1 MLLYYIYYLSRQ
13 GGCVMAVLSMR
24 LDEKLDRKL
33 QRLAKD
39 TERSKS
45 YFIKKAL
52 ELYLDEYEDY
62 QIALARRA
70 DKDDETLTLA
80 QARKALGL

>member
-1 MLLYYIYYLSRQ
+1 
-13 GGCVMAVLSMR
+13 MAVLSMR
-24 LDEKLDRKL
+24 LDDKLDRKL

>member
-1 MLLYYIYYLSRQ
+1 
-13 GGCVMAVLSMR
+13 MAIFSMR
-24 LDEKLDRKL
+24 LEEKLDRKL

-39 TERSKS
+39 TERPKS

-52 ELYLDEYEDY
+52 ELYLDEYDEY

-70 DKDDETLTLA
+70 DKDDEALTLA

>member
-1 MLLYYIYYLSRQ
+1 
-13 GGCVMAVLSMR
+13 MAVLSMR

-39 TERSKS
+39 TERPKS

-52 ELYLDEYEDY
+52 ELYLDECEDY
-62 QIALARRA
+62 RIALARRA
-70 DKDDETLTLA
+70 ATAAETLTFA

>member
-1 MLLYYIYYLSRQ
+1 
-13 GGCVMAVLSMR
+13 MAVLSMR
-24 LDEKLDRKL
+24 LDEKLDKKL

-39 TERSKS
+39 TERPKS

-52 ELYLDEYEDY
+52 ELYFDECEDCR
-62 QIALARRA
+62 IALERRA
-70 DKDDETLTLA
+70 DKSDETLTLA

>member
-1 MLLYYIYYLSRQ
+1 
-13 GGCVMAVLSMR
+13 MAVFSMR
-24 LDEKLDRKL
+24 LEEKLDRKL

-39 TERSKS
+39 TERPKS

-52 ELYLDEYEDY
+52 ELYLDEYDEY

-70 DKDDETLTLA
+70 DKDDEALSLA

>member
-1 MLLYYIYYLSRQ
+1 MP
-13 GGCVMAVLSMR
+13 VFSMR
-24 LDEKLDRKL
+24 LEEKLDRKL

-39 TERSKS
+39 TERPKS

-52 ELYLDEYEDY
+52 ELYLDEYDDY

-70 DKDDETLTLA
+70 DKDDEALTLA